1 MLSPLH
7 LGGRFGR
14 FTRDPFSAPI
24 ADLSGRCGR
33 PRDRHSRPRGSRC
46 SEARAP
52 AISGLSLRGRGARFT
67 RDAGNGRLEMGAA
80 FDRSLG
86 GAGSSL
92 WALGAASRRA
102 VRVRTQEQG
111 HTARIADVGS
121 VDHAGEAPGGGAAD
135 AISIRSSGFTRG
147 RPAWTGRAWGG
158 RDADMRWR
166 PYRRGTRDGASW
178 RHGRAPTR
186 QASPPGHDR
195 GHSWARLR
203 APDARAP
210 RRARRFR
217 AQGTHADPGRSMTHA
232 LGPVE
237 VPLAPMSTHELRPVV
252 SRAGWARLGAPLA
265 AGRAGLQGRTVWMV
279 NSTAV
284 GGGVAELLR
293 TFVPTCSAPRWTSGG
308 R

>member
-102 VRVRTQEQG
+102 VRVRTPEAGAYGQG
-111 HTARIADVGS
+111 RRRGSPAPWARPKA
-121 VDHAGEAPGGGAAD
+121 AGLLTPSPSAQPGP
-135 AISIRSSGFTRG
+135 RE

-158 RDADMRWR
+158 RNADMRWR
-166 PYRRGTRDGASW
+166 PYRRGTRDAASW
-178 RHGRAPTR
+178 RHGRARTR
-186 QASPPGHDR
+186 QASPPEHDR
-195 GHSWARLR
+195 GHSWA
-203 APDARAP
+203 
-210 RRARRFR
+210 
-217 AQGTHADPGRSMTHA
+217 
-232 LGPVE
+232 
-237 VPLAPMSTHELRPVV
+237 
-252 SRAGWARLGAPLA
+252 
-265 AGRAGLQGRTVWMV
+265 
-279 NSTAV
+279 
-284 GGGVAELLR
+284 
-293 TFVPTCSAPRWTSGG
+293 
-308 R
+308 